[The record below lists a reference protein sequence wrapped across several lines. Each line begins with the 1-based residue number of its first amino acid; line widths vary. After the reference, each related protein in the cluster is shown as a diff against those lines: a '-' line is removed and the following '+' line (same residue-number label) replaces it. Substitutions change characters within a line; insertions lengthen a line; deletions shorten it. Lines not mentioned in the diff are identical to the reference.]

1 MSVRRY
7 SLPVLLLAAG
17 LGLSGAAG
25 AAAISPAQLSPD
37 ERAQGQWYMTKW
49 FNFDKLS
56 ERGATGKGVKIAV
69 IDTALNP
76 DVPELAG
83 ANIQVMG
90 STCMD
95 PGTGKPWEAV
105 NTDPALSAHGTN
117 VVAMLVGNGVAG
129 DGGPGARG
137 IVPEAEI
144 MFYGTAPVEPP
155 SEDGRKSYW
164 DSCVLNDPTVKPGEE
179 SLLSEAELDLPFGPS
194 DVIDNSDGEYDA
206 VAATTIQLG
215 DSTALAAR
223 AAIRDGAD
231 VISLSIDSGD
241 TIRWDGVLIH
251 AQRAGVP
258 VVIGTRN
265 PTDNL
270 FEGSLT
276 NSYQSNGIVA
286 VNAVEQDGSPLRGG
300 AEYEAGGASNLAVA
314 APGRD
319 LLGVG
324 VADAWGPELI
334 HGTSYATPLVAG
346 TIALGLQVYPDATAF
361 QVLQAMIRTTGDG
374 KLKEPVWKE
383 KQTGYGFANPGGM
396 LNIDPTE
403 FPDENPLFVTSVKD
417 PRCTFPEEDGGY
429 PGSEDETGYWDC
441 YWSTT
446 PTPKQETEYWAAV
459 DGAAETPGGAGR
471 PAGEEAGVIPVWM
484 VVAGGLGLLVIIG
497 VAVLVPVLV
506 TRSRKR
512 AALQHPQHPPYAQ
525 QISAPQ
531 QIPQAQV
538 QQPGAYPHPDQRPGQ
553 PGAPNSGDQL

>member
-1 MSVRRY
+1 MRRPSRY
-7 SLPVLLLAAG
+7 TVPALLLAAG

-37 ERAQGQWYMTKW
+37 ERAQGQWYTTEW
-49 FNFDKLS
+49 SNYDKLAA
-56 ERGATGKGVKIAV
+56 RGATGKGVKIAV
-69 IDTALNP
+69 IDVALNP

-83 ANIQVMG
+83 ANIKVMG

-95 PGTGKPWEAV
+95 PDTGKPWEAV
-105 NTDPALSAHGTN
+105 NADPALSAHGTN

-137 IVPEAEI
+137 IAPEAEI
-144 MFYGTAPVEPP
+144 MFYGTAPIMPRT
-155 SEDGRKSYW
+155 EDGRKSYW

-179 SLLSEAELDLPFGPS
+179 SLLSDAELELPNSPS
-194 DVIDNSDGEYDA
+194 DVFDNSDEEYDT

-231 VISLSIDSGD
+231 VISLSVDSGD
-241 TIRWDGVLIH
+241 VNAWHQASIE

-270 FEGSLT
+270 FEGGLT

-300 AEYEAGGASNLAVA
+300 AEYGARGASNLAVA

-324 VADAWGPELI
+324 IADGWGPELI

-346 TIALGLQVYPDATAF
+346 TIALGLQTYPDATAF

-374 KLKEPVWKE
+374 TLQEPVWE
-383 KQTGYGFANPGGM
+383 SEATGYGFANPGGM
-396 LNIDPTE
+396 LNVDPTE
-403 FPDENPLFVTSVKD
+403 FPDENPLFVTSYKD
-417 PRCTFPEEDGGY
+417 PRCTFPEDLGGG
-429 PGSEDETGYWDC
+429 PGAENNQGLWSC
-441 YWSTT
+441 YWAFG
-446 PTPKQETEYWAAV
+446 PTPKDAADYWAAV
-459 DGAAETPGGAGR
+459 EGVEKAPGAVEPPAEKDAD
-471 PAGEEAGVIPVWM
+471 AIPVWVF
-484 VVAGGLGLLVIIG
+484 VVGGLGLLVLL
-497 VAVLVPVLV
+497 VAVVLTLMV
-506 TRSRKR
+506 VRRTRKR
-512 AALQHPQHPPYAQ
+512 AALHQAQ
-525 QISAPQ
+525 Q
-531 QIPQAQV
+531 
-538 QQPGAYPHPDQRPGQ
+538 PHP
-553 PGAPNSGDQL
+553 APPPAPKG